1 MIKALLL
8 ALALPA
14 LAVRAPKAPPPAE
27 HPLDALTQDEI
38 AQAVAVIR
46 GAKIFA
52 ADALFPVVALQEP
65 PKSDMLAWKPG
76 QPFAR
81 QAFAVVLDR
90 ARNET
95 SEALVDLRAKELSS
109 WRVIPGVQ
117 PNFLVEE
124 LSSVPDLVR
133 ADPRFKEA
141 LAKRGIA
148 DPSQVLIDPWA
159 PGTLGVNTA
168 EGPRLAR
175 AIFFFKGTSVDFY
188 ARPLEGLVALVDLNA
203 RKVLEIRDTGVYPVS
218 EDDGAFDEASQ
229 PSLRPQPKPLVI
241 SQPQGPDFEV
251 RGHEVRWQK
260 WRFHFAVHPREGV
273 VLHQVSY
280 DDGGKTRPILY
291 RAALSEMVVPY
302 GDPDPNWAWRSAF
315 DEGEY
320 GVGRLIAPLEPSV
333 DVPENAVFFDAAFA
347 DDFGKAYALP
357 RAAALYERDGGILW
371 KHFEFDSNH
380 NESRRGREL
389 VLTSVAAVGNYD
401 YGYSWIFRQ
410 DGSMEC
416 EIALTGIM
424 LAKGLPAAGAA
435 DPAHEHEGHYLHKVS
450 SVTAAPHHQHFFN
463 YRLDF
468 DVDGTTNTVFE
479 LNTRMLPAGK
489 DNPYGNAMA
498 VEETPLR
505 TEKAARRDLNLA
517 SGRRWI
523 VRNTGA
529 LNALGQPVGYA
540 LVPGDNT
547 VPYIRPESLVRKRA
561 AFIDHHLWVSAYDAD
576 QNFAAGDYPNQ
587 SAGGSGVERWT
598 NEDDE
603 LENRDVVVWYT
614 LGVTHVPRPEEWPVM
629 PVAKT
634 GFKLLP
640 AGFFSRNPALDVPR
654 PPLKRKK

>member
-1 MIKALLL
+1 MIAALLL

-14 LAVRAPKAPPPAE
+14 FAVRAPAPPPPAE
-27 HPLDALTQDEI
+27 HPLDALTQEEI
-38 AQAVAVIR
+38 TETVAVIR
-46 GAKIFA
+46 GAKIFQ

-65 PKSDMLAWKPG
+65 PKAAVLAWRPG

-81 QAFAVVLDR
+81 QAFTVVFDR
-90 ARNET
+90 VRNET
-95 SEALVDLRAKELSS
+95 SEALVDLRSKELVS

-124 LSSVPDLVR
+124 LTSVPELVR

-141 LAKRGIA
+141 MNKRGIS
-148 DPSQVLIDPWA
+148 DLTQVLIDPWA
-159 PGTLGVNTA
+159 PGTIGGITA
-168 EGPRLAR
+168 EGPRLAH

-188 ARPLEGLVALVDLNA
+188 ARPIEGLVALVDLNT
-203 RKVLEIRDTGVYPVS
+203 RKVLQLVDSGIFPVS

-241 SQPQGPDFEV
+241 SQPLGPDFEV
-251 RGHEVRWQK
+251 HGHEVRWQK
-260 WRFHFAVHPREGV
+260 WRFHFALHPREGL
-273 VLHQVSY
+273 VLSQVAY
-280 DDGGKTRPILY
+280 EDGGKPRSILY

-302 GDPDPNWAWRSAF
+302 GDPDSNWAWRSAF

-320 GVGRLIAPLEPSV
+320 GVGRLIAPLEPDV
-333 DVPENAVFFDAAFA
+333 DVPENAVFFDAPFA
-347 DDFGKAYALP
+347 DDFGKAYVLP

-410 DGSMEC
+410 DGSLEC

-424 LAKGLPAAGAA
+424 LAKGLPAAGEAG
-435 DPAHEHEGHYLHKVS
+435 HEHDGHFMHKVS

-468 DVDGTTNTVFE
+468 DVDGSSNTVYE
-479 LNTRMLPAGK
+479 LNTRMMPAGK
-489 DNPYGNAMA
+489 DNPYGNAMT

-505 TEKAARRDLNLA
+505 TERAARRDLNLA

-523 VRNTGA
+523 VRNPGA

-547 VPYIRPESLVRKRA
+547 VPYVRPESPVRKRA
-561 AFIDHHLWVSAYDAD
+561 AFIDHHLWVSVYDAD
-576 QNFAAGDYPNQ
+576 ENYAAGDYPNQ
-587 SAGGSGVERWT
+587 SRGGEGIERWT
-598 NEDDE
+598 AEDDDI
-603 LENRDVVVWYT
+603 ENRDVVVWYT

-629 PVAKT
+629 PVTKT

-640 AGFFSRNPALDVPR
+640 VAFFSRNPALDVPR
-654 PPLKRKK
+654 PPSKRKK